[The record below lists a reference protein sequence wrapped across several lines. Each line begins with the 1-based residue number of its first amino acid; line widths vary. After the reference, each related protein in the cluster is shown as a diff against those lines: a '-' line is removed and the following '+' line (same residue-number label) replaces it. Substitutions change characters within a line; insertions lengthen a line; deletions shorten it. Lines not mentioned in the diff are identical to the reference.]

1 MRFPTLAK
9 QHIHRPIVA
18 VHLQASAGRWLSI
31 DALVDTGSD
40 VSLFPES
47 LARRLALDLRGVS
60 PTPLTSALGTVATYR
75 PVELVL
81 ELRRFPDVLRWKTTV
96 GFLDRPMTYGLLGT
110 KGFFEFFTMH
120 YDARG
125 HLFEIEPAG
134 DLPQ

>member
-18 VHLQASAGRWLSI
+18 VHIQASVGRWLSI

-60 PTPLTSALGTVATYR
+60 PTPLTSALGT
-75 PVELVL
+75 L
-81 ELRRFPDVLRWKTTV
+81 
-96 GFLDRPMTYGLLGT
+96 GF
-110 KGFFEFFTMH
+110 
-120 YDARG
+120 RG
-125 HLFEIEPAG
+125 HHT
-134 DLPQ
+134 